1 MQLDDP
7 PMQFDYKPVN
17 LTLGLLTIKLEWNNK
32 TDLDLQ
38 VYCACNSDIS
48 FKSRTCFK
56 CRGTLDRD
64 CNSNFV
70 YAIENPSETVEF
82 PEAIN
87 GLYQI
92 RVNSYKSI
100 TVEPTPFK
108 VCVTLAK
115 RRLTYTYEGMVS
127 KTGTLVI
134 YEGPILELFPE
145 LQRSEET
152 LNENFLMKEYDLS
165 FS

>member
-1 MQLDDP
+1 MQLDHHYG
-7 PMQFDYKPVN
+7 QLDYKPVN
-17 LTLGLLTIKLEWNNK
+17 LTLGLLTIKLEWYNK

-48 FKSRTCFK
+48 FKSRVCLK
-56 CRGTLDRD
+56 CLGTLDRD

-108 VCVTLAK
+108 VHVTLAK

-145 LQRSEET
+145 LQRSEEI
-152 LNENFLMKEYDLS
+152 LNEKLFIEWGRS
-165 FS
+165 FF